1 MGASD
6 QMAQAITEAQP
17 TDAALQEGAAY
28 STATPENPLQRNIV
42 VSVRASLNELC
53 LQKQKG
59 TWAPSTEALRSMF
72 QQKVRYTHTRTTRRP
87 PPTSPQPLT
96 RLAPVRPVRRST
108 RASTAPPM
116 PRVTSR
122 ASCSTRWTCSTSS
135 RPSRAV
141 RATPYTAG
149 AGERPIFLRASADL
163 VSPLSCSQRSAPAS
177 PASTTRPTRPRE
189 RPSRPWS
196 SRTRTTT
203 APRSCRPTTSASPT
217 NCACTTLRQSLR
229 QVPCLSSCF

>member
-1 MGASD
+1 MSVRSEKAAPMGASD

-59 TWAPSTEALRSMF
+59 TWAPSAEALRSMF

-108 RASTAPPM
+108 RASTAPPT
-116 PRVTSR
+116 PRATSR
-122 ASCSTRWTCSTSS
+122 YAHAPANARSF
-135 RPSRAV
+135 RPSPHRPGLAALTRFCAPLLAVDRAPLDG
-141 RATPYTAG
+141 RAARQVDLPLQS
-149 AGERPIFLRASADL
+149 RSADHRRRRQDLL
-163 VSPLSCSQRSAPAS
+163 VHGRGLLHR
-177 PASTTRPTRPRE
+177 R
-189 RPSRPWS
+189 
-196 SRTRTTT
+196 
-203 APRSCRPTTSASPT
+203 
-217 NCACTTLRQSLR
+217 
-229 QVPCLSSCF
+229 

>member
-87 PPTSPQPLT
+87 PPTAPDRPRPPPTASHALRPCSP
-96 RLAPVRPVRRST
+96 
-108 RASTAPPM
+108 
-116 PRVTSR
+116 
-122 ASCSTRWTCSTSS
+122 CSQKYTGLDGS
-135 RPSRAV
+135 ADAQGDLKV
-141 RATPYTAG
+141 RAHPC
-149 AGERPIFLRASADL
+149 ERAELPALSGPLRL
-163 VSPLSCSQRSAPAS
+163 SPH
-177 PASTTRPTRPRE
+177 RPR
-189 RPSRPWS
+189 R
-196 SRTRTTT
+196 
-203 APRSCRPTTSASPT
+203 
-217 NCACTTLRQSLR
+217 
-229 QVPCLSSCF
+229 

>member
-72 QQKVRYTHTRTTRRP
+72 QQKVRSTHTRTTRRP
-87 PPTSPQPLT
+87 HPTSPQPLT
-96 RLAPVRPVRRST
+96 HFALFALFAEVHGPRRLRRRPGRPQGTYLAT
-108 RASTAPPM
+108 RTQRPNPLHISHLWIPPM
-116 PRVTSR
+116 NFIGRADGARQPRRLHGLGLGLSEVCQCILIAHGLDLGETFIKE
-122 ASCSTRWTCSTSS
+122 TL
-135 RPSRAV
+135 V
-141 RATPYTAG
+141 ATLEYG
-149 AGERPIFLRASADL
+149 VI
-163 VSPLSCSQRSAPAS
+163 
-177 PASTTRPTRPRE
+177 
-189 RPSRPWS
+189 
-196 SRTRTTT
+196 
-203 APRSCRPTTSASPT
+203 
-217 NCACTTLRQSLR
+217 
-229 QVPCLSSCF
+229 